1 MPSLSRYCQGVIRHT
16 TECQP
21 SADTAKG
28 VIRYR
33 IACQALAE
41 LPRRDNIKNS
51 IPSLGIYCDHTMQ
64 SIDQSTASSICKV
77 CLASRWS
84 WESSSKPSRPPRRI
98 LSIQPKSQTSTLS
111 LSLHRGRPHR
121 QFCAFSTNCRRLWG
135 WGTRSQRGCRRH
147 SWRQLS
153 AQGSWSCSSRRSL
166 ERTRHL
172 AAAQRSIGNDHGA
185 PAQSKL
191 TQGDCASLQ
200 RLGRRVVLQIHEEQG
215 TSGSKDHFPAIEAHS
230 TVQHSWLQPCPRQDH
245 LSLGS
250 KLRTRGKNS

>member
-41 LPRRDNIKNS
+41 LPRR
-51 IPSLGIYCDHTMQ
+51 
-64 SIDQSTASSICKV
+64 
-77 CLASRWS
+77 
-84 WESSSKPSRPPRRI
+84 
-98 LSIQPKSQTSTLS
+98 
-111 LSLHRGRPHR
+111 
-121 QFCAFSTNCRRLWG
+121 RRLWG

-147 SWRQLS
+147 SGRQLS

-200 RLGRRVVLQIHEEQG
+200 RLGRRLVLQIHEEQG